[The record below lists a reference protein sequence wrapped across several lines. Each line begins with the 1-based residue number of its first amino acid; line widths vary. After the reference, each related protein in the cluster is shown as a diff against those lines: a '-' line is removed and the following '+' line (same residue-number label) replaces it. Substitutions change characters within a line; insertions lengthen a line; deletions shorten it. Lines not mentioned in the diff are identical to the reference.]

1 MFPLIKVII
10 YGLPA
15 STNICMLSVQSSA
28 ENIVS
33 GIDIIRDCK
42 SNNPFDPQKILWDI
56 YSEYQIDTKIKY
68 T

>member
-33 GIDIIRDCK
+33 GIDIIRDYK
-42 SNNPFDPQKILWDI
+42 RNNPFDPQKKLYKIYILN
-56 YSEYQIDTKIKY
+56 TK
-68 T
+68 